1 MNEHMHKNCDELL
14 GSLSAYIDGD
24 LPPELCEELERHL
37 AGCNDCRVVLNTTKR
52 TIDLVHSPIEKPD
65 LPEDVRERLFKRL
78 NLDTYL
84 TVITS
89 YSIHYTKLYELHLN
103 KIQTV
108 RSDDC

>member
-1 MNEHMHKNCDELL
+1 MNEHMHKNCEELL
-14 GSLSAYIDGD
+14 GSLSSYIDGD
-24 LPPELCEELERHL
+24 LPPELCEELEKHL

-84 TVITS
+84 TQKT
-89 YSIHYTKLYELHLN
+89 E
-103 KIQTV
+103 
-108 RSDDC
+108 

>member
-1 MNEHMHKNCDELL
+1 MNEHMHKNCEELL

-24 LPPELCEELERHL
+24 LSPELCQELERHL

-52 TIDLVHSPIEKPD
+52 TIDLVHTPLEKND

-84 TVITS
+84 TQ
-89 YSIHYTKLYELHLN
+89 KPE
-103 KIQTV
+103 
-108 RSDDC
+108 